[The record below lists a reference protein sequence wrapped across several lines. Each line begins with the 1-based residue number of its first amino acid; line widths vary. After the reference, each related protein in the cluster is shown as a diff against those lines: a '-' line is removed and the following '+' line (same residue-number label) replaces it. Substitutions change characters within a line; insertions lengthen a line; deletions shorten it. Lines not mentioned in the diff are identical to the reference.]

1 MCNLLNWP
9 RRSLR
14 FICLFGTPGNQ
25 RLRLIYCLIYSPANR
40 IYVNAAPSP
49 GQIHCP
55 PHKSTSL
62 KNAIIICALESCRIS
77 QFFLHSLRQS
87 GFACFSAVNIYTN
100 FMYAWRWANNLFS
113 RKDCLSW
120 ILRRLRRVWNW
131 FWLFAN
137 VCDSSSNGVR
147 AEIIERWVQLMPR
160 EYWSIIDWAVLLWL
174 TSSIS
179 IPNICDCNLSSS
191 FSPYGHRVAIERHTP
206 KKKRKN
212 DQRQFIYFLD
222 SFRKREWFAFR
233 SDDGIKVFVLLIFIF
248 RSLL

>member
-1 MCNLLNWP
+1 MPHRHPARSTARPINP
-9 RRSLR
+9 RRLR
-14 FICLFGTPGNQ
+14 MQLSFAHS
-25 RLRLIYCLIYSPANR
+25 R
-40 IYVNAAPSP
+40 AAEF
-49 GQIHCP
+49 
-55 PHKSTSL
+55 L
-62 KNAIIICALESCRIS
+62 N
-77 QFFLHSLRQS
+77 FFLHSLRQS

-137 VCDSSSNGVR
+137 VCDSASNGVR

-191 FSPYGHRVAIERHTP
+191 FSPYGHRAAIERHTP